1 MKAKMVLMASA
12 LGVAGVLIVLGG
24 VLLNL
29 FQPTPAQMAPV
40 QQATAI
46 IVPTAAPA
54 QTLEEPYR
62 TATSMPRATTTTA
75 TPVEMLITEDQAIA
89 VATAYVGGGMV
100 REAYLDRENGQPVY
114 EVEFTDGSEVYVDA
128 VTAQVV
134 YAQLRSQP
142 VRGDDRDDNDNNDDR
157 DDNRD
162 NS

>member
-1 MKAKMVLMASA
+1 MIVKAKMVLMASA

-46 IVPTAAPA
+46 TVPTAAPA
-54 QTLEEPYR
+54 QPLEELHR
-62 TATSMPRATTTTA
+62 TATAMPRDTTTTA
-75 TPVEMLITEDQAIA
+75 TPAEMLITEEQAIA
-89 VATAYVGGGMV
+89 VATAYVGGGTV
-100 REAYLDRENGQPVY
+100 READLDREDGQPVY
-114 EVEFTDGSEVYVDA
+114 EVDFADGSEVYVDA

-142 VRGDDRDDNDNNDDR
+142 VRGDDRDDNNDD
-157 DDNRD
+157 DNNRD